1 MKTFTPARRRASFT
15 LVELLVVIAIIAI
28 LAGLLLPAVAKA
40 RERGRQIRCVANVK
54 QIVAGILMYATD
66 NKMKLPGATLTGT
79 PLQWF
84 NLGGKSGLQALY
96 GGDTPA
102 DQRPLYNYLKDAEV
116 FSCPTNRGVELNGTG
131 VGVAYD
137 ELGSSYVYPFAVN
150 AGILSVTNRKITAFD
165 FPSKKVI
172 LHEPTLL
179 ENMTATDPR
188 TQWHSSQKA
197 SVMGFLDGHADFLVS
212 SNYTTT
218 TPNPTN
224 QVYY

>member
-1 MKTFTPARRRASFT
+1 MKIFTPVRRRASFT

-66 NKMKLPGATLTGT
+66 NKMKLPGTTLTGAS
-79 PLQWF
+79 LSWC
-84 NLGGKSGLQALY
+84 NLGGKTGTKAVY
-96 GGDTPA
+96 GGDTLA
-102 DQRPLYNYLKDAEV
+102 EQRPLYNYLKDAEV
-116 FSCPTNRGVELNGTG
+116 FSCPSDRGESAGSVT
-131 VGVAYD
+131 VVYD
-137 ELGSSYVYPFAVN
+137 ELGSSYVYPWTVN
-150 AGILSVTNRKITAFD
+150 AGVAAVTNRKITSFD

-172 LHEPTLL
+172 LYEPPLF
-179 ENMTATDPR
+179 EHMVATDPR

>member
-1 MKTFTPARRRASFT
+1 MNYLLQVRRRASFT

-66 NKMKLPGATLTGT
+66 NKMKLPGATLTGGT
-79 PLQWF
+79 LSWF
-84 NLGGKSGLQALY
+84 NLGGRGGSQALY

-116 FSCPTNRGVELNGTG
+116 FSCPSDRGVELNG
-131 VGVAYD
+131 VGITVAYD
-137 ELGSSYVYPFAVN
+137 ELGSSYAYPFAVN
-150 AGILSVTNRKITAFD
+150 AGIAAVTNRKITAFD

-172 LHEPTLL
+172 LHEPTLF
-179 ENMTATDPR
+179 ESMVATDPR

-197 SVMGFLDGHADFLVS
+197 SVMGFLDGHADFLIS

-218 TPNPTN
+218 IPNPTN

>member
-1 MKTFTPARRRASFT
+1 MNYLLQVRRRASFT

-66 NKMKLPGATLTGT
+66 NKMKLPGATLTGGT
-79 PLQWF
+79 LNWG
-84 NLGGKSGLQALY
+84 NLGGKTGSSASG
-96 GGDTPA
+96 GGITPA

-116 FSCPTNRGVELNGTG
+116 FSCPSDRGVELAGNLT
-131 VGVAYD
+131 VAYD
-137 ELGSSYVYPFAVN
+137 EMGSSYVYPWAVN
-150 AGILSVTNRKITAFD
+150 AGVAAVTNRKITAFD

-172 LHEPTLL
+172 LYEPSLFEHML
-179 ENMTATDPR
+179 ATDPR

-197 SVMGFLDGHADFLVS
+197 SVMGFLDGHADFLIS

>member
-1 MKTFTPARRRASFT
+1 MNYLLQARRRASFT

-54 QIVAGILMYATD
+54 QIVAGVLMYATD
-66 NKMKLPGATLTGT
+66 NKMKMPGTTLTGNA
-79 PLQWF
+79 LSYF
-84 NLGGKSGLQALY
+84 NLGGRSGSQALY
-96 GGDTPA
+96 GGETPA
-102 DQRPLYNYLKDAEV
+102 EQRPLYNYLKDAEV
-116 FSCPTNRGVELNGTG
+116 FSCPSDRGVELNG
-131 VGVAYD
+131 VSISVAYD
-137 ELGSSYVYPFAVN
+137 ALGSSYAYASSVN
-150 AGILSVTNRKITAFD
+150 AGIAGVTNRKITAFD

-172 LHEPTLL
+172 LYEASLF
-179 ENMTATDPR
+179 EGMAATDPR

-197 SVMGFLDGHADFLVS
+197 SVMGFLDGHADFLIS
-212 SNYTTT
+212 SNYTTL